1 MLASVLIDRQN
12 LKNDATWIKWR
23 LGVFFFAQ
31 DRQEST
37 ELIDAEIDGEH
48 EKENK
53 YQEQST
59 HQ

>member
-1 MLASVLIDRQN
+1 MMQPGLS
-12 LKNDATWIKWR
+12 DAE
-23 LGVFFFAQ
+23 VFCFAFAQ
-31 DRQEST
+31 DRQERT